1 MFVITLTSI
10 PYFNNIQ
17 HKLDQISLIVREN
30 LTGIRVIRAFASQK
44 KEISKFTRETSNQKD
59 IQIKV
64 GKIQALLNPFTY
76 LIVNLAIVLIIY
88 FGGIKVNIGDLS
100 QGEIIALVNYMNSI
114 LLALIVL
121 QM

>member
-44 KEISKFTRETSNQKD
+44 EISKFTRETSNQK
-59 IQIKV
+59 IFK
-64 GKIQALLNPFTY
+64 
-76 LIVNLAIVLIIY
+76 
-88 FGGIKVNIGDLS
+88 
-100 QGEIIALVNYMNSI
+100 
-114 LLALIVL
+114 
-121 QM
+121 

>member
-44 KEISKFTRETSNQKD
+44 RNK
-59 IQIKV
+59 
-64 GKIQALLNPFTY
+64 
-76 LIVNLAIVLIIY
+76 
-88 FGGIKVNIGDLS
+88 
-100 QGEIIALVNYMNSI
+100 
-114 LLALIVL
+114 
-121 QM
+121 